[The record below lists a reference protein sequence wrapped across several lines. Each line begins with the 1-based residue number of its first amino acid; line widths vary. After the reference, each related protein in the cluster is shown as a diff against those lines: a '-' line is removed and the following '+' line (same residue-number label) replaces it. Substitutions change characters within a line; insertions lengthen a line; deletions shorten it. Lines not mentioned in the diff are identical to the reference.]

1 MNVLRLLVLTML
13 VPIIL
18 WKNIIQLLIA
28 IKPQFGIRAI
38 SSKEDCIDNAEIF
51 KDLTADGRGCREPAV
66 TNVVKFGRDVIF
78 VCYED
83 DYGQTFLNGLNMKKI
98 NLNIQFYLKVRSGNN
113 VHKLGLRSSSLPRV
127 IRVHPRFFIPNWGQ
141 LVRPLGEAL
150 GSALGVQDFGDGN
163 R

>member
-1 MNVLRLLVLTML
+1 MC
-13 VPIIL
+13 
-18 WKNIIQLLIA
+18 
-28 IKPQFGIRAI
+28 GIRTI
-38 SSKEDCIDNAEIF
+38 FSKEDCIDNAELL

-127 IRVHPRFFIPNWGQ
+127 IRLHPRFFIPNWG
-141 LVRPLGEAL
+141 LL
-150 GSALGVQDFGDGN
+150 FN
-163 R
+163 T